1 MTWNPEIP
9 DSEPG
14 SMTGETFGV
23 GGGECVLFAEG
34 G

>member
-1 MTWNPEIP
+1 MWNPEVP

-14 SMTGETFGV
+14 SMTGETLGG

-34 G
+34 R